1 MNVFW
6 QYDVLSKTF
15 LNYNINNQIQFSKI
29 SLKISFIEKTINN
42 ELENL
47 KKILKTY

>member
-6 QYDVLSKTF
+6 QYDVLNKTF
-15 LNYNINNQIQFSKI
+15 LNYKI